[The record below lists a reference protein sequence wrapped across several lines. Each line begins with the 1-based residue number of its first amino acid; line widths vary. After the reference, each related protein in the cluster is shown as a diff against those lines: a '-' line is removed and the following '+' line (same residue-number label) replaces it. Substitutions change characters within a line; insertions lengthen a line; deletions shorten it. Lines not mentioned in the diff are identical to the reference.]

1 MWLSGKHILGCE
13 NTTADF
19 MSRTFNQNTEWI
31 LSNPI
36 FQGIM
41 QYFLFVPKVGLVETY
56 ANKQVAKYMSW
67 YPEPASYA
75 VDALKLDWQAIP
87 PFILI
92 RLSFS
97 KLI

>member
-1 MWLSGKHILGCE
+1 
-13 NTTADF
+13 
-19 MSRTFNQNTEWI
+19 
-31 LSNPI
+31 
-36 FQGIM
+36 M
-41 QYFLFVPKVGLVETY
+41 QYFLFVPEVGLVETY
-56 ANKQVAKYMSW
+56 ANKVAKYMSW